1 LNREEIAAIGVD
13 VGGTKIAAGLV
24 SARGEILAR
33 QREVIQKGRG
43 DGLTPAKQIGA
54 MVSNLRSAAGSE
66 GLSVAGC
73 GVAVPSFV
81 NRASGEV
88 RWAPNIDGWK
98 DFPLGRLLQDWTG
111 VPVALDYD
119 GSAAVLG
126 EQWVGAACG
135 ASDVAFIIVGTGV
148 GAGFIFDGRVYRGA
162 SGLAGGIGWS
172 CLESEAI
179 GEPLLG
185 AGGFL
190 ETVAAGPGIARRFCL
205 QRSRAEKEGGA
216 VDAPGAPGRRG
227 ADVTVA
233 VDVTA
238 EGVLSLASAENAV
251 ALSVTKD
258 TVRYIGMAVANLI
271 STLNPE
277 VVVLGGGIGCHL
289 GPYLDG
295 IRDIVRQTAQPQ
307 SMKEARVVTSA
318 LGDDAGIVGSA
329 RSILDLVSQR
339 RGDEPA
345 G

>member
-1 LNREEIAAIGVD
+1 MNREEIAAIGVD

-24 SARGEILAR
+24 SARGEIIAR
-33 QREVIQKGRG
+33 QRELIQKGRG

-54 MVSNLRSAAGSE
+54 MVSSLRSVARGR
-66 GLSVAGC
+66 GFGVAGC

-81 NRASGEV
+81 NRTSGEV

-98 DFPLGRLLQDWTG
+98 DFPLGRLLEDWTG
-111 VPVALDYD
+111 LPITLDYD

-126 EQWVGAACG
+126 EQWVGAAHG
-135 ASDVAFIIVGTGV
+135 ASDVALIIVGTGI
-148 GAGFIFDGRVYRGA
+148 GAGFIFDGHVYRGA

-179 GEPLLG
+179 GEPLFA

-190 ETVAAGPGIARRFCL
+190 ETMAAGPGIARRFCL
-205 QRSRAEKEGGA
+205 QQRAAG
-216 VDAPGAPGRRG
+216 VVVAPP
-227 ADVTVA
+227 
-233 VDVTA
+233 DVTA
-238 EGVLSLASAENAV
+238 RDVFDLASAGNAV
-251 ALSVTKD
+251 ALSVMRD
-258 TVRYIGMAVANLI
+258 TARYIGMAVANLV

-277 VVVLGGGIGCHL
+277 VVVLGGGVGRHL

-307 SMKEARVVTSA
+307 AMKESKVVTSA

-329 RSILDLVSQR
+329 RSILDFVSQR
-339 RGDEPA
+339 GGDEPA
-345 G
+345 S

>member
-1 LNREEIAAIGVD
+1 MNREEIAAIGVD

-24 SARGEILAR
+24 DTRGELLAR
-33 QREVIQKGRG
+33 ERELIRQGRG

-54 MVSNLRSAAGSE
+54 MVSNLRSVARSK

-88 RWAPNIDGWK
+88 RWAPNIHGWK
-98 DFPLGRLLQDWTG
+98 DFPLGRLLEDWTG
-111 VPVALDYD
+111 LPVALDYD

-126 EQWVGAACG
+126 EQWVGAARG
-135 ASDVAFIIVGTGV
+135 ASDVALITVGTGI

-172 CLESEAI
+172 CLEGEAI
-179 GEPLLG
+179 GEPLFR

-205 QRSRAEKEGGA
+205 QRSLAGEEGNA
-216 VDAPGAPGRRG
+216 VGAPGGRG
-227 ADVTVA
+227 

-238 EGVLSLASAENAV
+238 EDVFALASAGNVV
-251 ALSVTKD
+251 ALSVVRD
-258 TVRYIGMAVANLI
+258 AVRYIGMSVANLI
-271 STLNPE
+271 SMLNPE

-289 GPYLDG
+289 GRYLEG
-295 IRDIVRQTAQPQ
+295 IHDVIRRTAQPQ
-307 SMKEARVVTSA
+307 AMTEARVVTSA
-318 LGDDAGIVGSA
+318 LGDDGGIIGSA
-329 RSILDLVSQR
+329 KGILDSVSLLG
-339 RGDEPA
+339 GDGLA
-345 G
+345 R